1 MTTSSQNS
9 CITIFQTVGRF
20 FSISKSEPCSFDR
33 AQEVSLTFQQMIHPV
48 LALVHFSGERKFE
61 EGRPKIYTKIYI
73 WAIVIYIR
81 KLPINSL
88 LWLELCGSNPTW
100 WQTYRH
106 ISVKHSFIILW
117 SLVYFYSTF
126 YVKWFILG
134 AQNLE
139 EKIPSPYLLR
149 EKKRND
155 FFWKMGNT
163 WNPHNRN

>member
-117 SLVYFYSTF
+117 SLVYFYSSF
-126 YVKWFILG
+126 YAKWLILE
-134 AQNLE
+134 AQNLG
-139 EKIPSPYLLR
+139 
-149 EKKRND
+149 KKNRRHVL
-155 FFWKMGNT
+155 GSG
-163 WNPHNRN
+163 PHNSSRFWAV